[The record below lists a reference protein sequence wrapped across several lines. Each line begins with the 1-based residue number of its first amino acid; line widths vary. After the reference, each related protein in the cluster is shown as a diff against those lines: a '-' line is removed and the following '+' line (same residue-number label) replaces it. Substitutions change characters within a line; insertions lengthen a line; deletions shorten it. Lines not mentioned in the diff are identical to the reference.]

1 MRTIIYALIL
11 LMPGFSALA
20 ATQPAT
26 ADQVRKAAVRFLDAY
41 KEQQAQEGYT
51 VAYETGTIDS
61 RLSLA
66 SCTNALTVEFTGNP
80 MKSTHPS
87 LRISCEGERP
97 WRLYVTATVT
107 IDGPALVATRPL
119 TRGERIT
126 SAMVTTEQV
135 TLNASHQGALT
146 HLSDVLGMEVRRSV
160 NPGSLITPNLLTA
173 PDAVA
178 RGDHVI
184 IIAGGETF
192 SISTRGKALANA
204 SVGEQV
210 LVENLGSSRTVK
222 AYVVGPG
229 RVKIPM

>member
-20 ATQPAT
+20 TTQPST
-26 ADQVRKAAVRFLDAY
+26 ADQVQKAATRFLDAY
-41 KEQQAQEGYT
+41 AEQQAKEGYT
-51 VAYETGTIDS
+51 VTYETGTIDS

-66 SCTNALTVEFTGNP
+66 NCTTALSVEFTGNP
-80 MKSTHPS
+80 LKSTRPS
-87 LRISCEGERP
+87 LRVSCEGERP
-97 WRLYVTATVT
+97 WRLFVTATLT
-107 IDGPALVATRPL
+107 INGPALVATRPL

-126 SAMVTTEQV
+126 RAMVATEQV
-135 TLNASHQGALT
+135 TVNASHQSALT
-146 HLSDVLGMEVRRSV
+146 RLKDVLGMEVRRSV
-160 NPGSLITPNLLTA
+160 NPGSLITSNLLTA

-210 LVENLGSSRTVK
+210 LVENLGSSRTIR

>member
-1 MRTIIYALIL
+1 MRTLIYVLIL
-11 LMPGFSALA
+11 LLPGAGALA
-20 ATQPAT
+20 GTAPTT
-26 ADQVRKAAVRFLDAY
+26 ADQVRDAAARFLDAY
-41 KEQQAQEGYT
+41 ASEQAKQGYT
-51 VAYETGTIDS
+51 VSYETGTVDS

-66 SCTNALTVEFTGNP
+66 NCTTALAVEFTGNP
-80 MKSTHPS
+80 LKSTHPS
-87 LRISCEGERP
+87 LQIACEGERP
-97 WRLYVTATVT
+97 WRLFVTATVT

-119 TRGERIT
+119 TRGERVT
-126 SAMVTTEQV
+126 SDMVMTEQV
-135 TLNASHQGALT
+135 TVNASRQGALT
-146 HLSDVLGMEVRRSV
+146 QLKDVLGMEVRRSV
-160 NPGSLITPNLLTA
+160 SPGSLITPNLLTA

-184 IIAGGETF
+184 ITAGSETF

-210 LVENLGSSRTVK
+210 MVENLGSSRTIR